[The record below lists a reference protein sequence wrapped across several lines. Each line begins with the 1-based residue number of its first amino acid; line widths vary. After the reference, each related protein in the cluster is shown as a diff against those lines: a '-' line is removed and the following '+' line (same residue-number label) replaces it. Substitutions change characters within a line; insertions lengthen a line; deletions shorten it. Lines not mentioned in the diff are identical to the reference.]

1 MRFPSSIVSLFA
13 SLVFWIAAQ
22 TAQAGELTV
31 IHAGPPGSLYEIS
44 ADEFARRVNRRLPES
59 YQVAPLADVAAGDG
73 PALLDAVTG
82 GRADFALAS
91 SAMLTISDRFAIFEL
106 PYLIRSRAQVRAI
119 RRALLEPYLQP
130 AARNKGFT
138 IIGLW
143 EDGFRHITNDLQPLP
158 HPRDLSGLS
167 LAVPDNGWRAR
178 LFQSLGADPVP
189 MAARDLADALGEQ
202 RIDGQEAP
210 LADIAARNLHKTQRH
225 LTLSDHLYSPAFLV
239 MREARLQA
247 LPRVVRE
254 VIASEAAAME
264 GWVQKR
270 AIAMESDLVDRL
282 DRTMEVG
289 HADTE
294 AFQAASR
301 SLYGVFV
308 RRVPGGAKMIESLGS
323 ADEATAT
330 SGATE

>member
-1 MRFPSSIVSLFA
+1 MRFFSSIVSAFA
-13 SLVFWIAAQ
+13 GFACIAAQ
-22 TAQAGELTV
+22 PAQSGEMAL
-31 IHAGPPGSLYEIS
+31 IHPGPPGSLYEIS
-44 ADEFARRVNRRLPES
+44 ADEYARRVNRRLPPS
-59 YQVAPLADVAAGDG
+59 YRVTPLADLAGGDG
-73 PALLDAVTG
+73 PALLDAVNG
-82 GRADFALAS
+82 GRADLALAS

-106 PYLIRSRAQVRAI
+106 PYLIRSRAQVRSI

-143 EDGFRHITNDLQPLP
+143 EDGFRHITNDLQPIA

-189 MAARDLADALGEQ
+189 TAARDLADALGKQ

-210 LADIAARNLHKTQRH
+210 LADIAARNLHNAQRH

-247 LPRVVRE
+247 LPREVRE
-254 VIASEAAAME
+254 VIVSEAAAME
-264 GWVQKR
+264 GWVQKI

-289 HADTE
+289 HADIE
-294 AFQAASR
+294 AFQAAGR
-301 SLYGVFV
+301 PLYGVFV
-308 RRVPGGAKMIESLGS
+308 RQVPGGAKMIDSLQS
-323 ADEATAT
+323 AEEATAA